1 MSSNNTDINQVTSDL
16 FLDGKIQV
24 VQPVNGYR
32 FSIDSIILAGFSHP
46 PAGATVVD
54 LGTGCGII
62 PLILAH
68 RTLNLRL
75 IGVELQ
81 PSLAAMALK
90 NIKRNGLSDRI
101 SILCQDMCN
110 LSKDTF
116 GTTVDY
122 VISNPPY
129 YPVLSGRI
137 NPNPQK
143 ALAKHE
149 LKINLSKLVTVA
161 RKVLHSGGKFI
172 LIYPSER
179 LTDVL
184 FQMRQKGIEPKA
196 LHMIFSKQNES
207 AKLVVI
213 EGIRDGRPGIQEL
226 SSLVVYRLDGR
237 YTPEMMQLLK
247 SKFCAM

>member
-1 MSSNNTDINQVTSDL
+1 MPSNNIEINQITSDF
-16 FLDGKIQV
+16 FLNKNIQV
-24 VQPVNGYR
+24 VQPANGYR
-32 FSIDSIILAGFSHP
+32 FSIDSVILAGFSHP
-46 PAGATVVD
+46 PAGATVLD

-68 RTLNLRL
+68 RTLDLQL

-110 LSKDTF
+110 LTKDTF
-116 GTTVDY
+116 DTTVDY

-129 YPVLSGRI
+129 HPVLSGRI
-137 NPNPQK
+137 NPDPQK
-143 ALAKHE
+143 ALARHE
-149 LKINLSKLVTVA
+149 LAINLSKLVTIA

-184 FQMRQKGIEPKA
+184 FQMRQKGIEPKN
-196 LHMIFSKQNES
+196 LHIIFPKQNAS

-213 EGIRDGRPGIQEL
+213 EGVRDGRPGIQKI

-237 YTPEMMQLLK
+237 YTPEMIQLLK
-247 SKFCAM
+247 SKFCAL

>member
-1 MSSNNTDINQVTSDL
+1 MPSNPIEINSVTSSC
-16 FLDGKIQV
+16 FLNGKIQV
-24 VQPVNGYR
+24 AQPENGYR
-32 FSIDSIILAGFSHP
+32 FSIDSVILAGFSNP
-46 PAGATVVD
+46 PVGATVVD

-68 RTLNLRL
+68 RALNLRL

-81 PSLAAMALK
+81 PSLAAMASK
-90 NIKRNGLSDRI
+90 NIKQNGLSDQI
-101 SILCQDMCN
+101 SILCQDMSH
-110 LSKDTF
+110 LSKDTL

-143 ALAKHE
+143 ALARHE
-149 LKINLSKLVTVA
+149 LAVNLSKLVTIA
-161 RKVLHSGGKFI
+161 RKILHKGGRFI
-172 LIYPSER
+172 LIYPSKR

-184 FQMRQKGIEPKA
+184 LQMRKKGIEPKI

-207 AKLVVI
+207 AKLVII
-213 EGIRDGRPGIQEL
+213 EGVRDGRPGIKEI
-226 SSLVVYRLDGR
+226 SSLIVYRLDGQ
-237 YTPEMMQLLK
+237 YTPEMIQLLK
-247 SKFCAM
+247 RTFGAM